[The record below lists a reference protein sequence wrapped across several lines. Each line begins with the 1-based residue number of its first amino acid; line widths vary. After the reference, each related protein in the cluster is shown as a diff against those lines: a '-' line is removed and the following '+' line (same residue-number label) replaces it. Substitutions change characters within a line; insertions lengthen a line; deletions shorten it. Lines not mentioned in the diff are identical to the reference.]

1 MTCLHLR
8 APAKLNLAL
17 RVVGR
22 RADGYHEL
30 VTLFHAIDLCDD
42 LYVAAD
48 CAGVQFTATAAD
60 PTLAVPV
67 DASNLVV
74 RALQLLREHA
84 GAAGFRAHLHK
95 RIPHGGG
102 LGGGSS
108 DAAAALRLGN
118 ALLPRPLAAA
128 ELHPLAARLGA
139 DVPFCLAGGSQWG
152 RGVGDQLAPATDV
165 PHLHFVLVVP
175 PFGCPTVDVYK
186 NFAAEWHG
194 GAPQATL
201 DPLTVPQNWD
211 AAVRMG
217 FPNDLEAAA
226 CRVRPELATLRTA
239 VAELGHPE
247 VRMTGSGST
256 WFVACQDAAAAAR
269 CRVDLQPLERR
280 GIRLLPVASFGPAA
294 APEEHPWPASGH
306 G

>member
-1 MTCLHLR
+1 MNGLHLR
-8 APAKLNLAL
+8 APAKLNLWL

-22 RADGYHEL
+22 RSDGYHLL
-30 VTLFHAIDLCDD
+30 VTLFHAIDLCDE
-42 LYVAAD
+42 LWVAEGHD
-48 CAGVQFTATAAD
+48 GVQCTGSAD
-60 PTLAVPV
+60 APHLVVPT
-67 DASNLVV
+67 DGGNLVV
-74 RALQLLREHA
+74 RALQLLCEHA

-118 ALLPRPLAAA
+118 ALLARPLAPA
-128 ELHPLAARLGA
+128 ELHALAARLGA
-139 DVPFCLAGGSQWG
+139 DVPFFLAGGSQWG
-152 RGVGDQLAPATDV
+152 QGVGDQLSPARDV
-165 PHLHFVLVVP
+165 PQQHFVLVVP

-186 NFAAEWHG
+186 NFAAQWHG
-194 GAPQATL
+194 GAPQASLAT
-201 DPLTVPQNWD
+201 LTVPQNWD
-211 AAVRMG
+211 AVVRMG

-226 CRVRPELATLRTA
+226 CRVRPELAALRST

-256 WFVACQDAAAAAR
+256 WFVAAQDAAAAAR
-269 CRVDLQPLERR
+269 CRADLQPLERQ
-280 GIRLLPVASFGPAA
+280 GIRLLVAASAGPVA
-294 APEEHPWPASGH
+294 APERRPWPASGL